1 MKTHFKKILVPTI
14 LCFSILSNNA
24 YALDQYGQDVTYKAD
39 YKKHGCSEL
48 AWSQMVASYNSK
60 VNTVNAQSAKLNE
73 GIMNAIVD
81 PNKLDLGQCMGDISS
96 VYNQVVKNAEK
107 INDQLENIKS
117 GSFKQLA
124 GAFLSKMKDQLMK
137 RACTIASN
145 QINRGLNKLGV
156 NEYLSEFN
164 NMSQNPFG
172 YTLNKTGAD
181 AQINNSLNQA
191 LNNEWGNIVRQDVGT
206 AYRNAQQEVQR
217 QNADQARQQA
227 NAIQNIGK

>member
-1 MKTHFKKILVPTI
+1 MKTHFKKILVPII
-14 LCFSILSNNA
+14 LCFSVLSNNA

-96 VYNQVVKNAEK
+96 VYNQIVKNAEK

-137 RACTIASN
+137 RACTMASN

-172 YTLNKTGAD
+172 YALNKTGAD
-181 AQINNSLNQA
+181 TQINNSLNHA
-191 LNNEWGNIVRQDVGT
+191 LNNEWGNIVRQDVGS

-217 QNADQARQQA
+217 QNANQA

>member
-1 MKTHFKKILVPTI
+1 MKTHFKKILVPII

-96 VYNQVVKNAEK
+96 VYNQIVKNAEK

-137 RACTIASN
+137 RSCTMASN

-172 YTLNKTGAD
+172 YALNKTGAD
-181 AQINNSLNQA
+181 TQINNSLNQA
-191 LNNEWGNIVRQDVGT
+191 LNNEWGNIVRQDVGS

-217 QNADQARQQA
+217 QNANQA

>member
-1 MKTHFKKILVPTI
+1 MKTHFKKILVPII

-81 PNKLDLGQCMGDISS
+81 PNKLDLGQCMGDIGS
-96 VYNQVVKNAEK
+96 VYNQIVKNAEK

-137 RACTIASN
+137 RACTMASN

-172 YTLNKTGAD
+172 YALNKTGAD
-181 AQINNSLNQA
+181 TQINNSLNQA
-191 LNNEWGNIVRQDVGT
+191 LNNEWGNIVRQDVGS

-217 QNADQARQQA
+217 QNANQA

>member
-137 RACTIASN
+137 RACTMASN

-172 YTLNKTGAD
+172 YALNKTGAD

-217 QNADQARQQA
+217 QNAAQARQQA

>member
-1 MKTHFKKILVPTI
+1 MKTHFKKILVPII

-96 VYNQVVKNAEK
+96 VYNQIVKKAEK

-137 RACTIASN
+137 RACTMASN

-172 YTLNKTGAD
+172 YALNKTGAD
-181 AQINNSLNQA
+181 TQINNSLNQA
-191 LNNEWGNIVRQDVGT
+191 LNNEWGNIVRQDVGS

-217 QNADQARQQA
+217 QNANQA

>member
-1 MKTHFKKILVPTI
+1 MKTHFKKILVPII

-96 VYNQVVKNAEK
+96 VYNQIVKNAEK

-124 GAFLSKMKDQLMK
+124 GAFLSNMKDQLMK
-137 RACTIASN
+137 RACTMASN

-172 YTLNKTGAD
+172 YALNKTGAD
-181 AQINNSLNQA
+181 TQINNSLNQA
-191 LNNEWGNIVRQDVGT
+191 LNNEWGNIVRQDVGS

-217 QNADQARQQA
+217 QNANQA

>member
-1 MKTHFKKILVPTI
+1 MKTHFKKILVPII
-14 LCFSILSNNA
+14 LCFSVLSNNA

-96 VYNQVVKNAEK
+96 VYNQIVKNAEK

-137 RACTIASN
+137 RACTMASN

-164 NMSQNPFG
+164 NMSRNPFG
-172 YTLNKTGAD
+172 YALNKTGAD
-181 AQINNSLNQA
+181 TQINNSLNQA
-191 LNNEWGNIVRQDVGT
+191 LNNEWGNIVRQDVGS

-217 QNADQARQQA
+217 QNANQA

>member
-1 MKTHFKKILVPTI
+1 MKTHFKKILVPII

-96 VYNQVVKNAEK
+96 VYNQIVKNAEK

-137 RACTIASN
+137 RACTMASN

-172 YTLNKTGAD
+172 YVLNKTGAD
-181 AQINNSLNQA
+181 TQINNSLNQA
-191 LNNEWGNIVRQDVGT
+191 LNNEWGNIVRQDVGS

-217 QNADQARQQA
+217 QNANQA

>member
-1 MKTHFKKILVPTI
+1 MKTHFKKILVPII

-96 VYNQVVKNAEK
+96 VYNQIVKNAEK

-137 RACTIASN
+137 RACTMASN

-172 YTLNKTGAD
+172 YALNKTGAD
-181 AQINNSLNQA
+181 TQINNSLNQA
-191 LNNEWGNIVRQDVGT
+191 LNNEWGNIVRQDVGS

-217 QNADQARQQA
+217 QNANQA

>member
-1 MKTHFKKILVPTI
+1 MKTHFKKILVPII
-14 LCFSILSNNA
+14 LCFSVLSNNA

-96 VYNQVVKNAEK
+96 VYNQIVKNAEK

-137 RACTIASN
+137 RACTMASN

-172 YTLNKTGAD
+172 YALNKTGAD
-181 AQINNSLNQA
+181 TQINNSLNQA
-191 LNNEWGNIVRQDVGT
+191 LNNEWGNIVRQDVGS

-217 QNADQARQQA
+217 QNANQA

>member
-137 RACTIASN
+137 RACTMASN

-172 YTLNKTGAD
+172 YALNKTGAD
-181 AQINNSLNQA
+181 TQINNSLNQA

-217 QNADQARQQA
+217 QNAAQARQQA